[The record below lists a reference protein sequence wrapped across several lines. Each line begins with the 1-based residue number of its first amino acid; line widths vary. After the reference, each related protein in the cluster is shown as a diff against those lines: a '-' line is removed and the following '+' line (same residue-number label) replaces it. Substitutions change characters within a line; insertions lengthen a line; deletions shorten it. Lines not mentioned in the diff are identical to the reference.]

1 MNKIKEVMKDRVFTR
16 YAIFIICTFSILYFI
31 YYCINH
37 IPTIVPAVLHG
48 VGYIKKLFTPLII
61 GLVLAYII
69 TPLVN
74 LIGRKTKLD
83 TKKRG
88 RIASVII
95 TYILIVAAVILM
107 LYGFMAL
114 IMGHLVFDSLS
125 KLIDSLIVNVKS
137 HEADILKWAENLPYK
152 TLSHHA
158 QSYVEGFI
166 KWLSSNFNPSS
177 FVHTATT
184 VGGSIANLIIGIIMS
199 IYLVLD
205 DKYFIGIWNRT
216 LEIFIPSRKESIN
229 HLLHEIDF
237 VLSRFIR
244 GIAIDACIVAIL
256 SSIALSILGLK
267 FAVFVGVF
275 AGICNVIPYFGP
287 ILGMIPAFLIG
298 ALTDGPMTGVL
309 AVILLL
315 VIQQIDG
322 NLIYPKVVG
331 ESTGLHPLFVLLAV
345 TVGGGISGLYG
356 MVLAVPVAGVLKILF
371 NKWVSRKTSI
381 ADNA

>member
-1 MNKIKEVMKDRVFTR
+1 M
-16 YAIFIICTFSILYFI
+16 
-31 YYCINH
+31 
-37 IPTIVPAVLHG
+37 
-48 VGYIKKLFTPLII
+48 
-61 GLVLAYII
+61 
-69 TPLVN
+69 
-74 LIGRKTKLD
+74 
-83 TKKRG
+83 
-88 RIASVII
+88 
-95 TYILIVAAVILM
+95 
-107 LYGFMAL
+107 
-114 IMGHLVFDSLS
+114 
-125 KLIDSLIVNVKS
+125 
-137 HEADILKWAENLPYK
+137 
-152 TLSHHA
+152 
-158 QSYVEGFI
+158 
-166 KWLSSNFNPSS
+166 
-177 FVHTATT
+177 
-184 VGGSIANLIIGIIMS
+184 
-199 IYLVLD
+199 VLD